1 MTLQTDAKRVP
12 TLMSPEM
19 GKTNLWLQIK
29 NLDHSLTTEDIASVN
44 YSKRPQV
51 LNYKNLKKIII
62 KPKNLEKM
70 FIK

>member
-1 MTLQTDAKRVP
+1 MTLQTVAKRVT

-19 GKTNLWLQIK
+19 SKTNLWLQIK
-29 NLDHSLTTEDIASVN
+29 NLDHNLTTEDIASVN